1 MEVQLLHPQ
10 KKSRKWRPSLKKLFQ
25 RKKKLPEGDL
35 KYFAAVDKFDPSEQ
49 DQTSTVNLS
58 TASESNGGTSS
69 SRLYS
74 GDEHSSD
81 DSASMGPQSRGGHR
95 QPELRRRSSTP
106 VRVPMTHKLSTGAPV
121 VAEEH
126 YTYSQS
132 LTEDFAQ
139 LDVPSMEVHRTSSLW
154 RKNKKPFVYKRNAR
168 SLDIPR
174 NNNCDGE
181 YFDKE
186 SPIFSD
192 AEEEEGM
199 EVVLFES
206 ASGSDNEN
214 DNGHETSS
222 QSFEEGIFLS
232 LQAPLHRS
240 TTSKSQPEQQQ
251 QQQETQQQEDLNRTV
266 SLSADSDMV
275 ALRRQPSPSAAFYAT
290 DENSPTLSK
299 DVTWVSHDESS
310 EDDRPVKEIVFPT
323 LTGDSL
329 EPLEEEMLE
338 GGARGGL
345 LDPDFAAIEVDVA
358 LSRSREEV
366 RDAIFASL
374 EEEEEEIIFDHRRFD
389 DDFDSLSLEDFDP
402 QPGETETSPKTSPKP
417 TEDTKTK
424 LWDSGVVMDTI
435 ALLAPSAEEPL
446 ERPLSS
452 SPRRKAHS
460 TAFIKR
466 QSAFSG
472 QDLLSEEAECF
483 AEFLEES
490 CDDLSAIQAN
500 PHDIFSPDRF
510 LSAINAS
517 MMDDDGFPSLIN
529 SENGVIGPAAAERP
543 PSAQNETNTSLDRS
557 LGGGSASDMYT
568 KSLSY
573 DTSSLSQGASFPSY
587 SSKGPSINGPN
598 DVYCGARIFPRE
610 EDDDDDDDDVYDDDF
625 TEDSFSSHPSDK
637 IHKPR
642 RGRKNRHSTTS
653 LEDIRLDVL
662 EAVQDIARSASNN
675 MFKFLQD

>member
-35 KYFAAVDKFDPSEQ
+35 KYFSAVDKFDPSEQ

-69 SRLYS
+69 SRLHS

-95 QPELRRRSSTP
+95 LPELRRRSSTP
-106 VRVPMTHKLSTGAPV
+106 VPLTHKLGTGAPGV

-126 YTYSQS
+126 FTYSKS

-154 RKNKKPFVYKRNAR
+154 RKGKKPFVYKRNAR

-174 NNNCDGE
+174 NKNCYGE
-181 YFDKE
+181 YIDKE
-186 SPIFSD
+186 SPIFLD
-192 AEEEEGM
+192 ADEEEGT
-199 EVVLFES
+199 EVVLFET

-222 QSFEEGIFLS
+222 QSSEEGIFLS

-251 QQQETQQQEDLNRTV
+251 PQQQELLNRTV
-266 SLSADSDMV
+266 SLSAYSDMV
-275 ALRRQPSPSAAFYAT
+275 ALRRLQPSPSAALYTT
-290 DENSPTLSK
+290 DDVSPTLSK
-299 DVTWVSHDESS
+299 DVTWVSHDEDFSS

-323 LTGDSL
+323 LTGSSL
-329 EPLEEEMLE
+329 EPLEEEETL
-338 GGARGGL
+338 GGSRGGL
-345 LDPDFAAIEVDVA
+345 LDPEYAAIEVDVA
-358 LSRSREEV
+358 MSRSREEV

-374 EEEEEEIIFDHRRFD
+374 EEEEEQIIFDHRRFD

-402 QPGETETSPKTSPKP
+402 PQGDTKTSPKPSPKP

-424 LWDSGVVMDTI
+424 LWDSGVLVDTI
-435 ALLAPSAEEPL
+435 ALLAPSADEPL

-466 QSAFSG
+466 KSAFSG
-472 QDLLSEEAECF
+472 QDLLSREAECF

-490 CDDLSAIQAN
+490 GDDLSAIQAD
-500 PHDIFSPDRF
+500 PHDIFSPEDRF

-517 MMDDDGFPSLIN
+517 MMDDDGFPSL
-529 SENGVIGPAAAERP
+529 GADAPATAKR
-543 PSAQNETNTSLDRS
+543 STSVKKETYTSLERS
-557 LGGGSASDMYT
+557 LGGGSSDMYT

-573 DTSSLSQGASFPSY
+573 DTSSISHSQGASFPSY
-587 SSKGPSINGPN
+587 SSSKGPSINGPN

-610 EDDDDDDDDVYDDDF
+610 EDDDDDDDDDVYDDDF
-625 TEDSFSSHPSDK
+625 TEDSFSSQPSDN
-637 IHKPR
+637 IHKQR
-642 RGRKNRHSTTS
+642 RGGRKNRHPTTT

-662 EAVQDIARSASNN
+662 EAVQDMARSASSN
-675 MFKFLQD
+675 MLKFLQD